1 MSEAYSEKMAWF
13 EFNALKRRIDA
24 GESESAVQDVV
35 QRLKG
40 HADKL
45 SGPRRGFWISE
56 AAKIGVNVP

>member
-1 MSEAYSEKMAWF
+1 MTEAYDEKLAWF

-24 GESESAVQDVV
+24 GETAASVQDVV

-45 SGPRRGFWISE
+45 SGQRRGFWISE